1 MPELGPGVW
10 ELLDE
15 NTGKWYDFKK
25 LFKANLKSH
34 RKNQKIRGWTLHDAM
49 TEETAPRTTGKD
61 GTHMTGLPSVI
72 AMDLDGTAFL
82 EDHRTMSPGTHA
94 ALEAFAAKGV
104 WIVPATG
111 RCEGLVTME
120 YFSSVRYMI
129 TCSGARIL
137 DRVTGE
143 VLYEDPLPEESLLRA
158 WEIIRAYPAA
168 IAQLFVDGEV
178 VLERHVFE
186 DAERCRRL
194 LPMHHIPYLQSGRAR
209 AVDSLEAYIRTEHPR
224 AAKLNLPGKTLASC
238 PELIGR
244 IRELGLFEISS
255 DGLNLEA
262 ANRGCTKGRA
272 LLWLCDYLKCSPADA
287 VAFGD
292 GNNDIP
298 LLRAA
303 GWGVAMG
310 NAKPEVQ
317 KAARYHTGRNT
328 GDGIAAF
335 LYEHWNPARMG

>member
-1 MPELGPGVW
+1 
-10 ELLDE
+10 
-15 NTGKWYDFKK
+15 
-25 LFKANLKSH
+25 
-34 RKNQKIRGWTLHDAM
+34 M
-49 TEETAPRTTGKD
+49 TR
-61 GTHMTGLPSVI
+61 LPSVI

-82 EDHRTMSPGTHA
+82 EDHRTISPDTHT

-120 YFSSVRYMI
+120 YFSFVRYMI
-129 TCSGARIL
+129 ACSGASIR
-137 DRVTGE
+137 DCVTGE
-143 VLYEDPLPEESLLRA
+143 VLYDDLLPEESLLRA

-168 IAQLFVDGEV
+168 IPQLFVDGEI

-186 DAERCRRL
+186 DMERCRRL
-194 LPMHHIPYLQSGRAR
+194 LPMHHIPYLQSGRAK
-209 AVDSLEAYIRTEHPR
+209 AVASLEEYIHTEHPR
-224 AAKLNLPGKTLASC
+224 VSKLNLPGKTLASC
-238 PELIGR
+238 PELIGQ

-262 ANRGCTKGRA
+262 TNKGCTKGKA
-272 LLWLCDYLKCSPADA
+272 LLWLCDHLGCSPADA

-310 NAKPEVQ
+310 NAKPDVQ
-317 KAARYHTGRNT
+317 EAAHYHTGRNT
-328 GDGIAAF
+328 EDGIAAF
-335 LYEHWNPARMG
+335 LYRHWKPALMGSSREPARTTGN